1 MVWSLH
7 KHERFDLER
16 CPSYMLSPC
25 PDMDPWPS
33 EAAQEYVR
41 ALARP
46 EELGQDELEAIS
58 LEDSPPSLLGLFA
71 NLSAETSLVRRE
83 RPVGVVASPP
93 YPPTVFIAT
102 AEAIAGETI
111 PHTAPWEQV
120 KSSSA
125 ETEGIEPTAAD
136 DDDSAPQPA
145 GTGCL

>member
-7 KHERFDLER
+7 KHERFDLES

-33 EAAQEYVR
+33 AAAREYVR
-41 ALARP
+41 ALATP

-71 NLSAETSLVRRE
+71 NLSVETSVVRRE
-83 RPVGVVASPP
+83 RPDGVVASPP
-93 YPPTVFIAT
+93 YPPTVFVAT
-102 AEAIAGETI
+102 AEAIAGEAI

-125 ETEGIEPTAAD
+125 KTEGIEPTASD
-136 DDDSAPQPA
+136 DDDFSPQA
-145 GTGCL
+145 DGTGCL